1 MLLLLLLLLVRVVGV
16 VVAAFGFDV
25 GEADAAVEA
34 GYFFALGGRERREVL
49 LVVVGVRPY

>member
-1 MLLLLLLLLVRVVGV
+1 MLLLLLLLLRAVGV

-34 GYFFALGGRERREVL
+34 GYFFALGGREGREVL
-49 LVVVGVRPY
+49 LVIVGVRPY